1 MHDQHIHKLEKEH
14 QALDKKI
21 DTMEKTGIF
30 DDHQLNIL
38 KKQRLAVRDELS
50 KLDSFKNQSHNQSL

>member
-1 MHDQHIHKLEKEH
+1 MHDHHVHKLEKEH

-21 DTMEKTGIF
+21 DAMEKTGIF

-38 KKQRLAVRDELS
+38 KKQRLAVRDELV
-50 KLDSFKNQSHNQSL
+50 KLESFKNHSHKQSL

>member
-1 MHDQHIHKLEKEH
+1 MHDYHIHKLEKEH

-30 DDHQLNIL
+30 DDHQLHVL
-38 KKQRLAVRDELS
+38 KKQRLAIRDELA
-50 KLDSFKNQSHNQSL
+50 KLKSFKNQSHI